1 MLVATAEP
9 QGKVAWVLWRPALET
24 RFRSMA
30 ADEAAALDAARGG
43 ASFPEVCEILASLL
57 GAEAAPM
64 RAVGLLRVWVDQ
76 GLLAGLQA

>member
-1 MLVATAEP
+1 
-9 QGKVAWVLWRPALET
+9 
-24 RFRSMA
+24 MA

-43 ASFPEVCEILASLL
+43 ATFPEVCEILASLL

-64 RAVGLLRVWVDQ
+64 RAAGLLRVWVDQ